1 MTTVLLT
8 GASGYIGKHIAL
20 QLLEAGYTVRAS
32 VRSNAKADEVV
43 AALTA
48 HLSDATAM
56 SRLTFVHLDLTSDDG
71 WTAALEGID
80 VLLHT
85 ASPFSVD
92 KVKDENVLIRPA
104 VDGLARPARGQGC
117 RSDARRRDLVERG
130 HSGSRGAGWS
140 RHFR

>member
-32 VRSNAKADEVV
+32 VRSSAKADEVL
-43 AALTA
+43 AALTP
-48 HLSDATAM
+48 HLSDALAT
-56 SRLTFVHLDLTSDDG
+56 SRLSFVHLDLTSDDG
-71 WTAALEGID
+71 WTTALEGVD

-92 KVKDENVLIRPA
+92 KVKDESILIRLWI
-104 VDGLARPARGQGC
+104 VTM
-117 RSDARRRDLVERG
+117 RRRWK
-130 HSGSRGAGWS
+130 S
-140 RHFR
+140 